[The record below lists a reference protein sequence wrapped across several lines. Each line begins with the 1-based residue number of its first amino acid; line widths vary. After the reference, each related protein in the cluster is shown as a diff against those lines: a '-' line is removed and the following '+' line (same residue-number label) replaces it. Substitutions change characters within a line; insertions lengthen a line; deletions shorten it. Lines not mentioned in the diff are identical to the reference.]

1 MTSPLAQ
8 ARRGAEVIYRLGARR
23 VWICGSI
30 ARAGRW
36 DDRSDVDFAVE
47 GLPAHRLAE
56 AHGALARLTARHVN
70 VVPLEQAAA
79 GLRAAILSGR
89 ILVDPDGL
97 VHTEPA
103 APAAPAAA
111 TPAPVRPP
119 GAVTAPG
126 PWHERRLAAV
136 ASALTDAGARR
147 IVDFGCGTGRL
158 VEALARAGADRL
170 TGVDHDADTLAR
182 ARARLG
188 RSLPPATRRR
198 IAWWHGPVS
207 VWDDALA
214 GHDAAAAV
222 ELIEH
227 LDPAELN
234 AFVTVVF
241 QRLRPSTV
249 VLTTPNCEYNTL
261 LKTVDL
267 RHPEHRFEW
276 TRAQFRAWSAQIASE
291 HGYVVK
297 LRPLGRVH
305 PGYGPVTQLA
315 VFTLPAGVR
324 PT

>member
-1 MTSPLAQ
+1 VTSPLAR
-8 ARRGAEVIYRLGARR
+8 ARRGAQVLYRLGARR

-36 DDRSDVDFAVE
+36 DERSDVDYAVE

-56 AHGALARLTARHVN
+56 AHGALARLTARRVH

-79 GLRAAILSGR
+79 GLRAAVLTGR
-89 ILVDPDGL
+89 ILVDPDGR
-97 VHTEPA
+97 VHA
-103 APAAPAAA
+103 APAAPAA
-111 TPAPVRPP
+111 TPARPA

-158 VEALARAGADRL
+158 IEALARAGVDRL
-170 TGVDHDADTLAR
+170 TGVDRDAETLAM
-182 ARARLG
+182 ARARLD
-188 RSLPPATRRR
+188 RTLPDAARRR
-198 IAWWHGPVS
+198 IAWRHGPVS

-227 LDPAELN
+227 LDPPDLDG
-234 AFVTVVF
+234 FVTVVF
-241 QRLRPSTV
+241 ARLRPSTV
-249 VLTTPNCEYNTL
+249 VLTTPNREYNAL
-261 LKTVDL
+261 LKAVDL

-276 TRAQFRAWSAQIASE
+276 TRAQFRAWSAQIAAA
-291 HGYVVK
+291 HGYAVR
-297 LRPLGRVH
+297 LRPLGRTV

-315 VFTLPAGVR
+315 VFTAR
-324 PT
+324 DSAT